1 MGNEIVRIEKV
12 YKRFGPTIALNNVDI
27 QVNSGEIRGLI
38 GENGS
43 GKSTVSSIY
52 AGMQKAD
59 SGKMFYKGEPWN
71 PSSMVEAL
79 NHGVGMI
86 LQETGT
92 IPGITIAENI
102 FLGESDEFRIFKSK
116 DGKKYGPI
124 SAKQMNKAAQKI
136 LDSIGAS
143 HIRASALTAGYDL
156 QDRKL
161 VEIAH
166 VICKKPEVLI
176 VDETTTALSQKGREI
191 IYEIVNQMQKDGKSV
206 IFISHDLDEIMNI
219 CNVLTVL
226 RDGKII
232 RTFTKE
238 QFNANDIR
246 ASMIGREMKG
256 DYYRSDFDPSCS
268 KEVALRAD
276 HVTLEGK
283 LEDVSLEFHRGE
295 IIGIGGLSECGMHD
309 LGKILFGNIAPTSG
323 EVLVSVLEGENGAS
337 PAIRE
342 EKVLDEKFAMKKKI
356 GYVAKDRDLESLNMQ
371 MSIRDNV
378 AIAGLNLIQNREGFI
393 TNRREKA
400 YVKTNI
406 EALSTKCYSIDQGVR
421 QLSGGN
427 KQKVVFAKWL
437 GCKSD
442 IMILDCPTRGIDVGV
457 KQTMYQLIY
466 KMKKEGKTIIIISEE
481 LAELIGMSDRLII
494 MKDGKIS
501 KEFLRSPTLS
511 DKDVINYMI

>member
-1 MGNEIVRIEKV
+1 ME
-12 YKRFGPTIALNNVDI
+12 
-27 QVNSGEIRGLI
+27 VNAGEIRGLI

-59 SGKMFYKGEPWN
+59 SGTMFFKGQPWN

-79 NHGVGMI
+79 NKGVGMI

-92 IPGITIAENI
+92 IPGITVAENI
-102 FLGESDEFRIFKSK
+102 FLGEADEFRIFKGKNGK
-116 DGKKYGPI
+116 DWGPI
-124 SAKQMNKAAQKI
+124 STKAMNRAAQAV

-143 HIRASALTAGYDL
+143 HIRASVMTYGYDL

-161 VEIAH
+161 IEIAH
-166 VICKKPEVLI
+166 VICKKPDVLI

-191 IYEIVNQMQKDGKSV
+191 IYSIVKKMKEDGKCV
-206 IFISHDLDEIMNI
+206 IFISHDLEEIMNV

-238 QFNANDIR
+238 EFNPADIR
-246 ASMIGREMKG
+246 TAMIGREMKG
-256 DYYRSDFDPSCS
+256 DYYRSDFDPTCGN
-268 KEVALRAD
+268 EVVMEAK
-276 HVTLEGK
+276 HVSIPDK
-283 LEDVSLEFHRGE
+283 LSDVSLQFHKGE
-295 IIGIGGLSECGMHD
+295 IVGIGGLSECGMHD
-309 LGKILFGNIAPTSG
+309 LGKVLFGDIKVASG
-323 EVLVSVLEGENGAS
+323 EVIVYSKGHEQGEKITS
-337 PAIRE
+337 DR
-342 EKVLDEKFAMKKKI
+342 FAMSKKI
-356 GYVAKDRDLESLNMQ
+356 GYVAKDRDIESLNMQ

-378 AIAGLNLIQNREGFI
+378 SIAGLNLIANKQGIVTKRN
-393 TNRREKA
+393 EKN
-400 YVKTNI
+400 YVSKNI

-437 GCKSD
+437 GCESN
-442 IMILDCPTRGIDVGV
+442 ILILDCPTRGIDVGV

-466 KMKKEGKTIIIISEE
+466 KMKKEGKTVIIISEE
-481 LAELIGMSDRLII
+481 LAELIGMSDRLVI

-501 KEFLRSPTLS
+501 KEFLRAKTLS
-511 DKDVINYMI
+511 DKDVIDYMI